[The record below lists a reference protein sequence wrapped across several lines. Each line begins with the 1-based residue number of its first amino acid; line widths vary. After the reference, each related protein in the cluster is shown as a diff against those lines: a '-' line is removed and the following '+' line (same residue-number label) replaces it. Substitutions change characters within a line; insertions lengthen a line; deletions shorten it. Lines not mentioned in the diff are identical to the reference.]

1 MDSIVRQ
8 LGRSPDVVIPILQA
22 IQKHYRYL
30 PGEAL
35 QRVCEITEI
44 TPARIT
50 GVATFYTQFRHR
62 PAGLHTIRVC
72 MGTACHVQGASAVY
86 DGLCRHLDIPD
97 DSERLQTPDTAL
109 GDIDTDAD
117 GIFTIE
123 KVACLGC
130 CSLAPVMQIDD
141 VTFGHLTGDTTGEA
155 VRDFLRLQERRKADR
170 KAPRPIPAGA
180 EAGQIRISLDTCC
193 IARGC
198 GDVYTALQDALVETG
213 AKAEIKRV
221 GCTGMSY
228 MNPLITVAMPGR
240 PDALYARVKPEDAKA
255 IVLRHFRP
263 GRITRKIKSAASR
276 ILENIL
282 TDEAWPPVTRYLTDV
297 QDPIISLFADP
308 QKRIATE
315 HSGQADPTD
324 LDEYLAGGG
333 FEALKKCLGELT
345 SEQVIDEIR
354 RSGLRGRGGAG
365 YLTGLK
371 WLHVRQAG
379 GEKKYVVCNGD
390 EGDPGAFMD
399 RMLLESQPYRV
410 IEGVAIAAY
419 AAGADE
425 GYLYIR
431 DEYPMAVGRI
441 SEAIRQCR
449 QRGFLGDDSCRTG
462 KSLHLHVVR
471 GAGAFVCGE
480 ETALLAS
487 IEGRRGMPRPRP
499 PYPARSGLWGRP
511 TLVNNAETF
520 SLVPWIMRNG
530 ADAFASLG
538 TGGSKGAKVFA
549 LAGKIVRGGLVEL
562 PMGIT
567 IRRIVEEI
575 GGGIID
581 GKRFKAV
588 QIGGPSGGCIPAEL
602 ADTPIDYESLTDVG
616 AFMGSGGM
624 VVLDESDCMVD
635 IARYFLEFTQDQSC
649 GRCSFC
655 RIGTRRMLDILNR
668 ICAGDGQAGDLEKLE
683 HLAAAVTKSSL
694 CGLGKSAPNP
704 VISTLRYFRD
714 EYEAHLAGSCPAGV
728 CRDLIKYVIT
738 DDCIGCTLCAQH
750 CPADAIT
757 MKPHEKHEI
766 DAEKCIRCGTCMRV
780 CRSDAI
786 KVE

>member
-1 MDSIVRQ
+1 MTEFELSFVDSIVGQ

-22 IQKHYRYL
+22 IQEHYRYL
-30 PGEAL
+30 PPEAL

-44 TPARIT
+44 TPARIA
-50 GVATFYTQFRHR
+50 GVATFYMQFRHR
-62 PAGLHTIRVC
+62 PAGRHTIRVC
-72 MGTACHVQGASAVY
+72 VGTACHVQGAGAVY
-86 DGLCRHLDIPD
+86 DGLCRHLDIQPD
-97 DSERLQTPDTAL
+97 SGA
-109 GDIDTDAD
+109 DTDAD

-130 CSLAPVMQIDD
+130 CSLAPVVRIGD
-141 VTFGHLTGDTTGEA
+141 VTFGHLTGDTAAEA
-155 VRDFLRLQERRKADR
+155 VRDFLRLQDRRQADR
-170 KAPRPIPAGA
+170 NAPRPIEAGA
-180 EAGQIRISLDTCC
+180 EVGQISISLDTCC
-193 IARGC
+193 LARGC
-198 GDVYTALQDALVETG
+198 GDVYQALQEAVAETG
-213 AKAEIKRV
+213 ARVRIKRV
-221 GCTGMSY
+221 GCAGMSY
-228 MNPLITVAMPGR
+228 MKPLVTVALPDR
-240 PDALYARVKPEDAKA
+240 PPALYAGVKPEDAKA

-263 GRITRKIKSAASR
+263 DRITRKIRLAASR

-282 TDEAWPPVTRYLTDV
+282 TDDAWPPVTRYLTDV
-297 QDPIISLFADP
+297 RDPIISQFADP

-315 HSGQADPTD
+315 HCGQTDPTD
-324 LDEYLAGGG
+324 LDEYLAAGG
-333 FEALKKCLGELT
+333 FEALRKCVGELT
-345 SEQVIDEIR
+345 GEQVIDEIR

-371 WLHVRQAG
+371 WLGVRQAG
-379 GEKKYVVCNGD
+379 SGKKYVICNGD

-399 RMLLESQPYRV
+399 RMLLESHPYRI

-419 AAGADE
+419 AVGSDE
-425 GYLYIR
+425 GCLYIR
-431 DEYPMAVGRI
+431 DEYPLAVQRI
-441 SEAIRQCR
+441 SDAIRQCE
-449 QRGFLGDDSCRTG
+449 QRGFLGDGLFGTDMN
-462 KSLHLHVVR
+462 LHLRVVR

-499 PYPARSGLWGRP
+499 PYPAQSGLWGRP

-530 ADAFASLG
+530 AEAFASLG
-538 TGGSKGAKVFA
+538 AGNSKGAKVFA

-562 PMGIT
+562 PMGMT
-567 IRRIVEEI
+567 IRQIVEKI
-575 GGGIID
+575 GGGIIG

-616 AFMGSGGM
+616 AFMGSGGL
-624 VVLDESDCMVD
+624 VVLDETDCMVD

-668 ICAGDGQAGDLEKLE
+668 ICSGEGHAGDLETLE
-683 HLAAAVTKSSL
+683 HLADAVARSSL

-714 EYEAHLAGSCPAGV
+714 EYEAHLGGSCPAGV
-728 CRDLIKYVIT
+728 CKKLIKYVIT

-750 CPADAIT
+750 CPADAIK
-757 MKPHEKHEI
+757 MDPHKKHEI

-780 CRSDAI
+780 CRSEAI